1 MACLLDPKGAVGPEL
16 QRLLR
21 GVTEGAL
28 AAFQEPDANAA
39 VHEARKACKRAR
51 AILALA
57 RGGADGASVR
67 RLRRRYRDAARAVA
81 ALRDAH
87 VMERTLATLGR
98 EEAAQELLGST
109 GEVADAEAR
118 RLACQRQLR
127 RALVQVE
134 ALEWSGLRWATVL
147 RNLRRSYT
155 SVRALRRPALSGP
168 SQEALHEWRKAV
180 KAWGYHLQLLE
191 PLWPAV
197 LAGLAAEV
205 DLLQELLGQH
215 HDLEV
220 LGQRARAHDKGLAAP
235 LLDGALPER
244 ESELLAQI
252 EAVSRPIV
260 ALRPRTM
267 EALLGELRRSA
278 RR

>member
-1 MACLLDPKGAVGPEL
+1 MPMLLDPKGAVGSEL
-16 QRLLR
+16 QGLLR
-21 GVTEGAL
+21 EVTEAAL
-28 AAFQEPDANAA
+28 ASLQGSDPDAA

-57 RGGADGASVR
+57 VGGADGASVR
-67 RLRRRYRDAARAVA
+67 RLRRRYRDAAREVA
-81 ALRDAH
+81 GLRDAH
-87 VMERTLATLGR
+87 VMERTLATLGHG
-98 EEAAQELLGST
+98 EVAQGLLGAT
-109 GEVADAEAR
+109 GEVADAGAR

-134 ALEWSGLRWATVL
+134 ALKWSRLRWARVL
-147 RNLRRSYT
+147 RNLRRSY
-155 SVRALRRPALSGP
+155 SLVRALRWPALSHP
-168 SQEALHEWRKAV
+168 SLETLHEWRKAV
-180 KAWGYHLQLLE
+180 KAWGYQLQLLE

-197 LAGLAAEV
+197 LPGLAAEV
-205 DLLQELLGQH
+205 DQLQELLGEH
-215 HDLEV
+215 HDLGV
-220 LGQRARAHDKGLAAP
+220 LEQRARAHDEGLAAP
-235 LLDGALPER
+235 LLDGALAER

-252 EAVSRPIV
+252 EVVSRPLV